1 MLTVVE
7 RSMEK
12 ELKENR
18 IMRSWQVG
26 NINKEIEI
34 TKRNNIEILEL
45 KSTITKRKISI
56 RDFS

>member
-1 MLTVVE
+1 MLRVVE

-18 IMRSWQVG
+18 IMRSWQVE

-45 KSTITKRKISI
+45 KSTITKRKLSI

>member
-1 MLTVVE
+1 MLRVVE